1 MWGDVKC
8 KEKGDSGEE
17 WSEDEMQGVIFNI
30 NSRKG
35 RAREAPTKHV
45 EGLGLGLG
53 VGGYDV
59 SDCVAVTYNHA
70 PK

>member
-17 WSEDEMQGVIFNI
+17 WSEDEMQGVIFHI

-45 EGLGLGLG
+45 EGF
-53 VGGYDV
+53 
-59 SDCVAVTYNHA
+59 
-70 PK
+70 